1 MATPPPAPSA
11 ATVQKGFS
19 ALSLDTPIPAAPEV
33 AALPIEEKLAKLAAI
48 TGAPLSQE
56 DESQL
61 RALFAEKPHPI
72 AYDGFEPS
80 GRVTLASGLLRALNA
95 QRLLAAGC
103 HVRLL
108 VADTHALLNNKF
120 GGDLK
125 KLQSISTYMV
135 EVWKALGL
143 DAEKVPNLEIMLA
156 STETAR
162 HAGAYWSQVLDAAG
176 RFTVERVQQCAP
188 IMGRSTEDST
198 HNTNRILYPLM
209 QCADG
214 FLLQADIYQ
223 MGADQE
229 AGNELVRDYIAQK
242 ELPKKP
248 VFLTHP
254 LLLGLKQEQFKMSTT
269 DAESAIYMDDTAAEV
284 KTKIKK
290 AYCVPGEVNGNPILN
305 YMKYLVFPSHIE
317 GVTLER
323 SEKNGGNLIFA
334 TYEELETAFAGEKVH
349 PADLKPCLTKYI
361 NALLEPVR
369 QHFAGGPLKTMFS
382 SVKKLKV
389 SPTPDSDKLANLTLP
404 GFPESVKEWK
414 ASELSLDE
422 RYAVARSV
430 GEECI
435 QENELCAL
443 VEKKD
448 HPVCYDGFEP
458 SGRMHIAQGVLRT
471 VNVNKLTSAGSV
483 FRFWVA
489 DWFAILNNKMGG
501 DLDKIRLVGQYMV
514 EIWKSVGMDMTN
526 VEFLWASKEII
537 AHSASY
543 WLRVMD
549 IARRTTIARTLKC
562 CTIMGRKEK
571 EGMQAAQILYPLM
584 QCADIFN
591 LKADICQLGIDQR
604 KINMLARDYCD
615 QAKIRFKPVIL
626 SHHMLMGL
634 KEGQEK
640 MSKSDPESAIF
651 MEDAAEDV
659 SRKIEKAFCPEG
671 VVEAN
676 PILDYL
682 KHIICPRFAEQ
693 GVTVKLTDG
702 QSKTFA
708 AYQELEDAFVV
719 GQVNCTDLKVALTNY
734 LNEILEPV
742 REHFSKGDAKELL
755 AKQSPNGISGIE
767 TSPAVDETKQ
777 EETVDNVICSSDDE
791 VDEGDNDIENQD
803 EQDEKVAAKCVA
815 NGEATGK
822 KNGLRLLDVASV
834 SVEGSQ
840 GHANEDRLLVTSN
853 EHFHLFAVMDGHG
866 GSWAGDFLVDKLFGA
881 LDAVYEDGFDHTKLT
896 NAMEELDRSFCAQ
909 AMRKTDFSGACLLAV
924 ILYVDP
930 TTDTPQKLVLNIG
943 DCRAIIREA
952 PEPAQGDKKTAD
964 KTPSSTANKHTAGG
978 VTFALSEDHCAANCK
993 ERMRALRS
1001 GAYIHNNRIAGV
1013 LEPFRTIG
1021 DIDVKGP
1028 DMKNWVIATPEIH
1041 QSELL
1046 VSRSML
1052 VIATDGV
1059 WSVLNN
1065 NRTMALVVKE
1075 LGTDGRRPSAESAAH
1090 VIITE
1095 ARELGSCDDIS
1106 VIVVSV

>member
-1 MATPPPAPSA
+1 MAPPPAPSSA
-11 ATVQKGFS
+11 AAVVQKGFS
-19 ALSLDTPIPAAPEV
+19 ALNLGTPLPPAPEV
-33 AALPIEEKLAKLAAI
+33 AALPIDEKLAKLAAI
-48 TGAPLSQE
+48 TGAPLSSE
-56 DESQL
+56 HEAQL

-80 GRVTLASGLLRALNA
+80 GRVTLAAGLLRALNA
-95 QRLLAAGC
+95 QRLMDAGC

-108 VADTHALLNNKF
+108 VADSHALLNNKF
-120 GGDLK
+120 GGDPK
-125 KLQSISTYMV
+125 KLQSVSSYMV

-143 DAEKVPNLEIMLA
+143 DTEKLPNLEIMLA

-188 IMGRSTEDST
+188 IMGRKADDAV

-209 QCADG
+209 QVADG

-223 MGADQE
+223 MGADQD

-242 ELPKKP
+242 ELPNKP
-248 VFLTHP
+248 VFLSHP
-254 LLLGLKQEQFKMSTT
+254 LLLGLKQEQLKMSTS
-269 DAESAIYMDDTAAEV
+269 DPESAIYVDDTAAEV

-290 AYCVPGEVNGNPILN
+290 AYCVPGEVEGNPVLN
-305 YMKYLVFPSHIE
+305 YLKYVVFPLHAE

-323 SEKNGGNLIFA
+323 SEKNGGNLTFA
-334 TYEELETAFAGEKVH
+334 TYQELETAFAGEKVH

-369 QHFAGGPLKTMFS
+369 QHFASGPLKTMFAS
-382 SVKKLKV
+382 IKKLKV
-389 SPTPDSDKLANLTLP
+389 SPTPDADKLANLTLP
-404 GFPESVKEWK
+404 GFPEAVKEWK
-414 ASELSLDE
+414 PSPLTLEE

-435 QENELCAL
+435 QENELQAL

-489 DWFAILNNKMGG
+489 DWFAMLNNKMGG
-501 DLDKIRLVGQYMV
+501 DIDKIRLVGQYMV

-651 MEDAAEDV
+651 MEDAADDV

-682 KHIICPRFAEQ
+682 KHIICPRYAAT
-693 GVTVKLTDG
+693 GVTVKQVDG
-702 QSKTFA
+702 TEKTFV
-708 AYQELEDAFVV
+708 AYQELEDAFVAR
-719 GQVNCTDLKVALTNY
+719 QVNGADLKTALTKY

-742 REHFSKGDAKELL
+742 REHFSKGEAKELL
-755 AKQSPNGISGIE
+755 AK
-767 TSPAVDETKQ
+767 V
-777 EETVDNVICSSDDE
+777 
-791 VDEGDNDIENQD
+791 
-803 EQDEKVAAKCVA
+803 
-815 NGEATGK
+815 
-822 KNGLRLLDVASV
+822 
-834 SVEGSQ
+834 
-840 GHANEDRLLVTSN
+840 
-853 EHFHLFAVMDGHG
+853 
-866 GSWAGDFLVDKLFGA
+866 
-881 LDAVYEDGFDHTKLT
+881 
-896 NAMEELDRSFCAQ
+896 RSF
-909 AMRKTDFSGACLLAV
+909 
-924 ILYVDP
+924 
-930 TTDTPQKLVLNIG
+930 
-943 DCRAIIREA
+943 
-952 PEPAQGDKKTAD
+952 
-964 KTPSSTANKHTAGG
+964 
-978 VTFALSEDHCAANCK
+978 
-993 ERMRALRS
+993 
-1001 GAYIHNNRIAGV
+1001 RIT
-1013 LEPFRTIG
+1013 R
-1021 DIDVKGP
+1021 
-1028 DMKNWVIATPEIH
+1028 
-1041 QSELL
+1041 
-1046 VSRSML
+1046 
-1052 VIATDGV
+1052 
-1059 WSVLNN
+1059 
-1065 NRTMALVVKE
+1065 
-1075 LGTDGRRPSAESAAH
+1075 
-1090 VIITE
+1090 
-1095 ARELGSCDDIS
+1095 
-1106 VIVVSV
+1106 

>member
-1 MATPPPAPSA
+1 MATPPPAPASA
-11 ATVQKGFS
+11 AIDVQKGFS
-19 ALSLDTPIPAAPEV
+19 ALTLDAPVPAAPAA
-33 AALPIEEKLAKLAAI
+33 AALPIDEKLAKLAAI
-48 TGAPLSQE
+48 TDAPLSAE
-56 DESQL
+56 AEAQL
-61 RALFAEKPHPI
+61 RALFAEKTHPI

-80 GRVTLASGLLRALNA
+80 GRVTLAAGLLRALNA
-95 QRLLAAGC
+95 QRLMDAGC

-125 KLQSISTYMV
+125 KLQSVSTYMV

-143 DAEKVPNLEIMLA
+143 DADKLPNLEIMLA

-162 HAGAYWSQVLDAAG
+162 HAGAYWSQVLDGAG

-188 IMGRSTEDST
+188 IMGRKTDDAV

-209 QCADG
+209 QLADG

-223 MGADQE
+223 LGADQE
-229 AGNELVRDYIAQK
+229 PANELVREYIAQK
-242 ELPKKP
+242 ELEKKP
-248 VFLTHP
+248 VFLSHP
-254 LLLGLKQEQFKMSTT
+254 LLLGLKQDQFKMSTT
-269 DAESAIYMDDTAAEV
+269 DAESAIYVDDTAAEV

-290 AYCVPGEVNGNPILN
+290 AYCVPGEVEGNPVLN
-305 YMKYLVFPSHIE
+305 YMKYLVFPLHAE

-323 SEKNGGNLIFA
+323 SEKNGGNLTFA
-334 TYEELETAFAGEKVH
+334 TYEELETAFASEKVH

-369 QHFAGGPLKTMFS
+369 QHFASGPLKTMFAS
-382 SVKKLKV
+382 IKKLKV
-389 SPTPDSDKLANLTLP
+389 SPVPDSDKMANLTLP
-404 GFPESVKEWK
+404 GFPEAVKEWK
-414 ASELSLDE
+414 PSSLSLEE

-435 QENELCAL
+435 QENELQAL
-443 VEKKD
+443 VEKKE

-489 DWFAILNNKMGG
+489 DWFAMLNNKMGG

-571 EGMQAAQILYPLM
+571 EGMQAAQIMYPLM

-671 VVEAN
+671 VVESN
-676 PILDYL
+676 PILDYM
-682 KHIICPRFAEQ
+682 KHIICPRFAAQ
-693 GVTVKLTDG
+693 GVTVKLADG
-702 QSKTFA
+702 TEKTFA
-708 AYQELEDAFVV
+708 AYQELEDAFVARE
-719 GQVNCTDLKVALTNY
+719 VNGADLKTALTKY

-742 REHFSKGDAKELL
+742 REHFSKGEAKELL
-755 AKQSPNGISGIE
+755 AK
-767 TSPAVDETKQ
+767 V
-777 EETVDNVICSSDDE
+777 
-791 VDEGDNDIENQD
+791 
-803 EQDEKVAAKCVA
+803 
-815 NGEATGK
+815 
-822 KNGLRLLDVASV
+822 
-834 SVEGSQ
+834 
-840 GHANEDRLLVTSN
+840 
-853 EHFHLFAVMDGHG
+853 
-866 GSWAGDFLVDKLFGA
+866 
-881 LDAVYEDGFDHTKLT
+881 
-896 NAMEELDRSFCAQ
+896 RSF
-909 AMRKTDFSGACLLAV
+909 
-924 ILYVDP
+924 
-930 TTDTPQKLVLNIG
+930 
-943 DCRAIIREA
+943 
-952 PEPAQGDKKTAD
+952 
-964 KTPSSTANKHTAGG
+964 
-978 VTFALSEDHCAANCK
+978 
-993 ERMRALRS
+993 
-1001 GAYIHNNRIAGV
+1001 RIT
-1013 LEPFRTIG
+1013 R
-1021 DIDVKGP
+1021 
-1028 DMKNWVIATPEIH
+1028 
-1041 QSELL
+1041 
-1046 VSRSML
+1046 
-1052 VIATDGV
+1052 
-1059 WSVLNN
+1059 
-1065 NRTMALVVKE
+1065 
-1075 LGTDGRRPSAESAAH
+1075 
-1090 VIITE
+1090 
-1095 ARELGSCDDIS
+1095 
-1106 VIVVSV
+1106 

>member
-1 MATPPPAPSA
+1 MATPPPAPA
-11 ATVQKGFS
+11 VLKGFS
-19 ALSLDTPIPAAPEV
+19 ALSLDATVPAAPES
-33 AALPIEEKLAKLAAI
+33 AAVPIEEKLAKLAAI
-48 TGAPLSQE
+48 TGAPLSAE
-56 DESQL
+56 HEAQL
-61 RALFAEKPHPI
+61 RALFADKPQPV

-103 HVRLL
+103 RVRLL

-125 KLQSISTYMV
+125 KLQSVSTYMT

-143 DAEKVPNLEIMLA
+143 DPEKNPNLEILLA

-162 HAGAYWSQVLDAAG
+162 HAGEYWSQVLDAAG

-188 IMGRSTEDST
+188 SMGRSVEDAV

-229 AGNELVRDYIAQK
+229 SANELVREYVVQK
-242 ELPKKP
+242 EMPKKP

-305 YMKYLVFPSHIE
+305 YMKYLVFPSHAE
-317 GVTLER
+317 GITLER
-323 SEKNGGNLIFA
+323 SEKNGGNLTFA
-334 TYEELETAFAGEKVH
+334 TFEELETAFAAEKVH

-382 SVKKLKV
+382 SIKKLKV
-389 SPTPDSDKLANLTLP
+389 SATPDSDKLASLTLP
-404 GFPESVKEWK
+404 GFPESTTEWK
-414 ASELSLDE
+414 ASELSLED
-422 RYAVARSV
+422 RYTVARSV

-435 QENELCAL
+435 QENELRML
-443 VEKKD
+443 LEKKD

-471 VNVNKLTSAGSV
+471 VNVNKLTSTGSV

-489 DWFAILNNKMGG
+489 DWFAMLNNKMGG
-501 DLDKIRLVGQYMV
+501 DLDKIQLVGRYMV

-537 AHSASY
+537 SHSASY

-571 EGMQAAQILYPLM
+571 EGMQAAQIMYPLM

-676 PILDYL
+676 PILDYM
-682 KHIICPRFAEQ
+682 KHIICPRYAKE
-693 GVTVKLTDG
+693 GVAVKLADG

-708 AYQELEDAFVV
+708 TYQELEDAFVARQII
-719 GQVNCTDLKVALTNY
+719 GEDLKAALTKY

-742 REHFSKGDAKELL
+742 REHFSKGEAKELL
-755 AKQSPNGISGIE
+755 AK
-767 TSPAVDETKQ
+767 V
-777 EETVDNVICSSDDE
+777 
-791 VDEGDNDIENQD
+791 
-803 EQDEKVAAKCVA
+803 
-815 NGEATGK
+815 
-822 KNGLRLLDVASV
+822 
-834 SVEGSQ
+834 
-840 GHANEDRLLVTSN
+840 
-853 EHFHLFAVMDGHG
+853 
-866 GSWAGDFLVDKLFGA
+866 
-881 LDAVYEDGFDHTKLT
+881 
-896 NAMEELDRSFCAQ
+896 RSF
-909 AMRKTDFSGACLLAV
+909 
-924 ILYVDP
+924 
-930 TTDTPQKLVLNIG
+930 
-943 DCRAIIREA
+943 
-952 PEPAQGDKKTAD
+952 
-964 KTPSSTANKHTAGG
+964 
-978 VTFALSEDHCAANCK
+978 
-993 ERMRALRS
+993 
-1001 GAYIHNNRIAGV
+1001 RIT
-1013 LEPFRTIG
+1013 R
-1021 DIDVKGP
+1021 
-1028 DMKNWVIATPEIH
+1028 
-1041 QSELL
+1041 
-1046 VSRSML
+1046 
-1052 VIATDGV
+1052 
-1059 WSVLNN
+1059 
-1065 NRTMALVVKE
+1065 
-1075 LGTDGRRPSAESAAH
+1075 
-1090 VIITE
+1090 
-1095 ARELGSCDDIS
+1095 
-1106 VIVVSV
+1106 